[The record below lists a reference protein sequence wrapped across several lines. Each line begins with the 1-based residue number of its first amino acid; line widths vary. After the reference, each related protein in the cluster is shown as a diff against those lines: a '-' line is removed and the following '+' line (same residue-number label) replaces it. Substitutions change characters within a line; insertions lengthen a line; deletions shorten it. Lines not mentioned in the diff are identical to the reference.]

1 MVYFNH
7 KGGSFMSL
15 TMKENEF
22 IEFKESLSQL
32 DKGIKSLTAMLNRAG
47 YGMIYFGV
55 KDNGDVCGVSIG
67 EKTLQNIR
75 HRIQEIVFP
84 QIIIRLK
91 KEIIEE
97 KEVII
102 LASEGSEIPYSCDGR
117 YYIRNISSDEQ
128 IHPQLLRKM
137 LEVGDCDLIKNS
149 KSYIQELSFNQFKE
163 YSRVK
168 GIHVVGD
175 GSNFLRS
182 KGFYDRDGDYNLMSF
197 LLSDQSSVS
206 IKIVKFNGKDKTS
219 FSERTEYGYKCL
231 LNSID
236 DVLSYIKSINTTKI
250 DVASGI
256 TRKEIS
262 LFNFESFREA
272 WINACLHNRWSEMI
286 PPSVFIFDNRIEVVS
301 YGDIPYNLSKE
312 DFYNGSS
319 VPINKTLKDIF
330 VSLGL
335 AEQSGHGVPVIVSN
349 YGKGAFSFESC
360 TIKVTIPFAFEPD
373 FVIGRKAK
381 ENILQRLTDNQISV
395 LKFLRDNPT
404 STQIEIAEK
413 LNISVPGVKKIVLR
427 LQELE
432 LLSREGSKKAGYW
445 NVKVYCDSR
454 L

>member
-1 MVYFNH
+1 
-7 KGGSFMSL
+7 MSL
-15 TMKENEF
+15 TIKENEQ

-32 DKGIKSLTAMLNRAG
+32 DKGIKSLTAMLNRANH
-47 YGMIYFGV
+47 GMVYFGV
-55 KDNGDVCGVSIG
+55 KDNGDICGVLVG

-84 QIIIRLK
+84 QIVIRLK
-91 KEIIEE
+91 KEVIEG

-102 LASEGSEIPYSCDGR
+102 LSSEGFEIPYSCDGR
-117 YYIRNISSDEQ
+117 YFIRNVSSDEQ

-137 LEVGDCDLIKNS
+137 LEVGNCDLIKNS
-149 KSYIQELSFNQFKE
+149 KSYIQDLTFNQFKE
-163 YSRVK
+163 YNRVK
-168 GIHVVGD
+168 GIHIAGD
-175 GSNFLRS
+175 GSNFLKS
-182 KGFYDRDGDYNLMSF
+182 KGLYDRDGNYNLMSF
-197 LLSDQSSVS
+197 LLSDQSNVS
-206 IKIVKFNGKDKTS
+206 IKIVKFNGKDKIA

-236 DVLSYIKSINTTKI
+236 DVLRYIKSMNTTKI
-250 DVASGI
+250 DVSSDI
-256 TRKEIS
+256 SRKEIH
-262 LFNFESFREA
+262 LFSFESFREA
-272 WINACLHNRWSEMI
+272 WINACLHNRWYEMI

-301 YGDIPYNLSKE
+301 YGDIPYNLTKD

-319 VPINKTLKDIF
+319 VPVNKTLKDIF

-349 YGKGAFSFESC
+349 YGKNAFSFESC

-381 ENILQRLTDNQISV
+381 ENILERLTTNQINV
-395 LKFLRDNPT
+395 LKFLQDKPK
-404 STQIEIAEK
+404 STQIEIAEE
-413 LNISVPGVKKIVLR
+413 LNISIAGVKKIILR

-432 LLSREGSKKAGYW
+432 LLDREGSKKNGYW
-445 NVKVYCDSR
+445 VVKVYNNSK